1 MTQQLMTV
9 DLLKVALPKHHHSNA
24 TQELADTINQ
34 LALEPETCEMV
45 RQNFLTYSNV
55 LTGGK
60 YKTDDYLS
68 AVQYVT
74 HKLMGYS
81 NKDAYVRTFPARY
94 QSMTSRGITD
104 ISPYVAG
111 YHKTQLVMAL
121 LSQSLIPAHLLYQ
134 DAFHSA
140 VQTQMRL
147 MVSAASEKV
156 QAEAANS
163 ILTHLK
169 APEIK
174 KVEMDVNVKQN
185 GGIDDLRRTMAELAQ
200 NQLDLIR
207 GGQVTAGQMART
219 PIMVTQA
226 EKDSAI
232 DGVVSMKIEPIV
244 AQEVQPEQTVMGS
257 CEHGTP
263 YRYMCESCVAH
274 DLLTAA
280 PMNMAAEFDDKSD
293 QRMRSAE
300 HPSVGDR
307 WIDMITG
314 AEFVWNGIDWDLDV
328 TPESIDLTWPL
339 NDGVTLAPKKPSL
352 FEGD

>member
-9 DLLKVALPKHHHSNA
+9 DLLKVALPKHHHGNA

-34 LALEPETCEMV
+34 LAHEPETCEMV
-45 RQNFLTYSNV
+45 RQNFLTYSKV
-55 LTGGK
+55 LTEGK

-200 NQLDLIR
+200 NQLDLIK
-207 GGQVTAGQMART
+207 GGHVTAGQMART
-219 PIMVTQA
+219 PINVTQA
-226 EKDSAI
+226 EKDAAI
-232 DGVVSMKIEPIV
+232 DVVATVKVEPIA
-244 AQEVQPEQTVMGS
+244 AQEIQPEQSVGGA

-263 YRYMCESCVAH
+263 YRYMCESCVKH
-274 DLLTAA
+274 DETVS
-280 PMNMAAEFDDKSD
+280 MDMGKEFDDKSD
-293 QRMRSAE
+293 QRAVV
-300 HPSVGDR
+300 PVAGDKWVNVEDDR
-307 WIDMITG
+307 VYELREDGQWH
-314 AEFVWNGIDWDLDV
+314 ELPW
-328 TPESIDLTWPL
+328 PESIDLTWPL
-339 NDGVTLAPKKPSL
+339 NAGVTLAPKKPSL